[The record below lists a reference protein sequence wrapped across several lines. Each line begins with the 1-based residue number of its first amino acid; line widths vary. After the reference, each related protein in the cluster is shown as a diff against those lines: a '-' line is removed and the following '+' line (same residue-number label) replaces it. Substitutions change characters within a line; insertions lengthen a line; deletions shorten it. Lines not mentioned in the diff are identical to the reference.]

1 MKVNFEIEDDF
12 PCLVDPTLDPHAFY
26 KSFLQAEELLE
37 NSPKQ
42 IRETS
47 EERLAEITSFLYH
60 GGDSSAALYRKRDD
74 AAASLAGFWLSSV
87 RRLAGWFAVAND
99 LPKFVTLDKETLVE
113 LPRKFSNP
121 YSLPEL
127 PSFLGKL
134 GIVLI
139 WEKALPSM
147 KVDGAIFQM
156 RTGHVVI
163 ALSLRYSRLDN
174 FWFTLL
180 HELAHA
186 ALHADQLEQP
196 ILDDLDITA
205 ESLIERQADK
215 LASDSLIPRNEWRSC
230 AARYSNST
238 DDILAFAKH
247 LGIAPQC
254 VAGRLQ
260 REQNRYDLFSK
271 IINEFDV
278 RKILN
283 GN

>member
-1 MKVNFEIEDDF
+1 MKVNFQIEDDF
-12 PCLVDPTLDPHAFY
+12 PCLVDSSLDPQAFY
-26 KSFLQAEELLE
+26 KSFLQAEQLLE
-37 NSPKQ
+37 DFPKQ
-42 IRETS
+42 LREAS

-74 AAASLAGFWLSSV
+74 ASAPLVGFWLSSV
-87 RRLAGWFAVAND
+87 RRLAGWLAVANG
-99 LPKFVTLDKETLVE
+99 LPEFDALDKKILTE
-113 LPRKFSNP
+113 LPRRFSDP
-121 YSLPEL
+121 SSLTAL
-127 PSFLGKL
+127 PSYLGNF
-134 GIVLI
+134 GIVLV
-139 WEKALPSM
+139 WESALPSM
-147 KVDGAIFQM
+147 KVDGAIFRM

-163 ALSLRYSRLDN
+163 ALSLRYSRLDH

-186 ALHADQLEQP
+186 ALHADQLDQP
-196 ILDDLDITA
+196 ILDDLDITS
-205 ESLIERQADK
+205 ESLIELQADK

-230 AARYSNST
+230 AARYSNSS